1 MPKLNKLVF
10 LVAGIIFF
18 LVRLTGDMLLYSLDM
33 SKGDAAVY
41 WYFISTAAIFVSF
54 GVYFLKDVSND
65 IVNKSGTSG
74 DNFLN
79 SIYQTFV
86 LSLIIVLLLIFFSFR
101 ETAELFQRAYL
112 GIILADF
119 IFIYTVVVSMVNFQ
133 FTYKW
138 LWFKRHRL
146 TRFYLFL
153 ITMLISIVIA
163 NDIAYTF
170 IGNDAKTWL
179 SKISSGMFLIMYVV
193 TFLANK
199 KTAWIANLPRPQ
211 KTKFFWMLFLNI
223 LIVIWVLM
231 EVSNEDSM
239 VFSNFYIAYP
249 MTISLMAASFV
260 FYGVYLFRNFM
271 SLLAVLPS
279 SVIVERKSSEINTL
293 TYLNK
298 IVAESA
304 TNDRKT
310 LLDTVAGLALQ
321 ACNAH
326 GAWTEIYTNDNNIIG
341 SCINISPPTIFQA
354 HKVYNIDSFF
364 IKIERPQLIESVH
377 EIKELEGLTKLAPDV
392 KSLIVIPLSTSAKRE
407 GSLIVFDSEDFSL
420 EQDDLNILTAFGDN
434 VRIALENSR
443 LLHESVEKER
453 YRNEL
458 MLARNM
464 QSKLLPQ
471 KISQPESYSVSA
483 FSIPAM
489 EVGGDYYD
497 MVKLKNGN
505 YCLLI
510 GDVSGKGI
518 SAAFYMAQL
527 KGVVL
532 SKASESEN
540 VKELLSKINI
550 TLYKNMESQMFIT
563 MSALSFN
570 IELNNISIARA
581 GHMPFYHKSGTDIF
595 EYIPKGIGIGLT
607 DDKIFDKYLEQI
619 DVLLDEGDTIL
630 MFTDGLNEMRNT
642 EGDEFG
648 TDKLKQ
654 FFLESEKND
663 SHELIDSFK
672 SHLEDFSKN
681 AKHHDDMTVL
691 FIMRDKL

>member
-179 SKISSGMFLIMYVV
+179 SKISSGMYLIMYVV

>member
-119 IFIYTVVVSMVNFQ
+119 IFIYTVVVSLVNFQ

-179 SKISSGMFLIMYVV
+179 SKISSGMYLIMYVV

>member
-170 IGNDAKTWL
+170 IVNDAKTWL
-179 SKISSGMFLIMYVV
+179 SKISSGMYLIMYVV